1 MQTETT
7 TEMLPAIVPPE
18 EARNLSAPRK
28 WGVAADVVAKATE
41 GLPERE
47 QQLIRWLDAYGRDSK
62 RGMRDIATQIT
73 KDNGEPYSYDQ
84 MYAVLTGRRADAGNN
99 LERYCAAIEKFK
111 RLVCETNAKL
121 STAFIETSL
130 TQQLH
135 RIFRRA
141 FEAHRLAYVFGE
153 SQIGKT
159 AAAAEYA
166 RRHNHGETIMIRMP
180 TGGSLVNLSDE
191 MCLRFGI
198 GRNNFAFGRRRV
210 MDAIT
215 ERNLIIVDEC
225 HHAIRTR
232 SGIPLSLDWL
242 REIHDRRGCGM
253 VLIGTYAFKGALES
267 NQILKQL
274 WKRRSPGLVVQLPDV
289 PSPPDVIKFSQAFG
303 LPPAPD
309 RRIEV
314 RYNGQNL
321 ATGEIE
327 TRSITENPAKVQNEI
342 LTQQG
347 LGSWIKLLE
356 DAQAAAKADGKPITW
371 GRVIATYCIAEAMEK
386 FA

>member
-1 MQTETT
+1 METETT

-47 QQLIRWLDAYGRDSK
+47 RDLIRWLDAYGRDSK
-62 RGMRDIATQIT
+62 RGMRDIATQLT

-84 MYAVLTGRRADAGNN
+84 MYAVLTGRRAVAGNN
-99 LERYCAAIEKFK
+99 LEPYCAAIERFK
-111 RLVCETNAKL
+111 RMVCETDARL
-121 STAFIETSL
+121 STAFVETSL
-130 TQQLH
+130 TQHLH

-141 FEAHRLAYVFGE
+141 FEAHRLAFVFGE

-180 TGGSLVNLSDE
+180 TGGALVTLSDE

-215 ERNLIIVDEC
+215 DRNLIIVDEC
-225 HHAIRTR
+225 HHALQTRGGITR
-232 SGIPLSLDWL
+232 SLEWL

-253 VLIGTYAFKGALES
+253 VLIGTYAFKGALETNS
-267 NQILKQL
+267 VLRQL
-274 WKRRSPGLVVQLPDV
+274 WRRRSPGLVVQLPEVPAPADV
-289 PSPPDVIKFSQAFG
+289 VRFAAAFG

-309 RRIEV
+309 DTLKVKYPGVNLETGETEV
-314 RYNGQNL
+314 RTFS
-321 ATGEIE
+321 A
-327 TRSITENPAKVQNEI
+327 NPARLQAET
-342 LTQQG
+342 LRHQG

-356 DAQAAAKADGKPITW
+356 DSQASAKADGKSITW
-371 GRVIATYCIAEAMEK
+371 GRVLATYCLAEAMEK